1 MRFFF
6 HKRDVRMGFNYD
18 DEDINCINCKTN
30 FEGVINVSGGC
41 PNCGKKY
48 YWDDNYNGEL
58 VLYWEDL

>member
-1 MRFFF
+1 
-6 HKRDVRMGFNYD
+6 MGFNYD